1 MSSRKYTF
9 GLVTIAAAMVLL
21 VFGSCTVRSTLMRRG
36 LEIYRAG
43 NYDGAVKYFQD
54 MVQKH
59 PENMEFRTF
68 LFRAQL
74 NSYYQHLASARKL
87 KATDKRDEAMKEYK
101 IALAIFPDNKRL
113 EEEFN
118 DFMGIGREES
128 RGLFRSTIVPPV
140 SLAVKTSEKISLK
153 LRSVPIT
160 KIFNMLG
167 KSYKVN
173 FIFDKDFRDFVYTI
187 EIDNIGFYD
196 ILNQL
201 CMVSNAK
208 YRVMDSASILIFPN
222 TTFKN
227 RTFALR
233 GIKVFYLSN
242 VKAEDAKKLVMTVFR
257 EEQIMVQE
265 DKGLNALIVK
275 AGDDTLKGIEEFI
288 YKIDKRKGEV
298 EINIEIIEVNRNLLS
313 KIGATFGSTLFS
325 LSAGSGGADTQVNA
339 TVKMD
344 ELDDIGFYITL
355 PSAALNFLATDDN
368 SRIISKPNLRGVNDE
383 EIKFM
388 VGDEVPIPQTQFQ
401 SIAAGGINNTP
412 VTTYQYKN
420 VGVEIKVTPFIH
432 ANNEITLKTKMTIN
446 FIAGYVGDFP
456 TFGKREIENIIRLK
470 EGETNIVGGFIKD
483 EGRDKLD
490 GLPVVAK
497 IPILGKLFGSSQK
510 TITQTDLIFAIT
522 PRIIRTMEMKPFDVA
537 TIWTNSEQGDHGSQP
552 IVAPSEGDE
561 RERRRESKATVSIS
575 PSRRRVA
582 AGRDSIF
589 SIRLSSSEP
598 LSTISIGGSISG
610 GKAAI
615 EEAKTDFMS
624 KDKVRVLQ
632 NVSADSFDLGY
643 SFTDASG
650 TSAVLAQLKI
660 KFFEKGEYKININ
673 NVSGYTKDR
682 KQVELNTSS
691 AEVEV
696 F

>member
-1 MSSRKYTF
+1 MRSRTYTF
-9 GLVTIAAAMVLL
+9 GLVTIAAATVLL
-21 VFGSCTVRSTLMRRG
+21 LFGSCATRSTLMRQG
-36 LEIYRAG
+36 LELYRAG
-43 NYDGAVKYFQD
+43 NYDGAFKYFQD

-68 LFRAQL
+68 LFQARL
-74 NSYYQHLASARKL
+74 NSYYHHLAIARKL
-87 KATDKRDEAMKEYK
+87 KAMDKKDEAIKEYK
-101 IALAIFPDNKRL
+101 IALSIFPDNKRL
-113 EEEFN
+113 EEELN
-118 DFMGIGREES
+118 KFMGIAGEEAP
-128 RGLFRSTIVPPV
+128 RFFRSTIIPPV
-140 SLAVKTSEKISLK
+140 SLAVDTSEKISLK

-201 CMVSNAK
+201 CMVSNTK
-208 YRVMDSASILIFPN
+208 NRVMDSASILIFPN

-298 EINIEIIEVNRNLLS
+298 EVNIEMIEVNRNLLS
-313 KIGATFGSTLFS
+313 KIGTSFGSTLFS
-325 LSAGSGGADTQVNA
+325 LSAGAGGADSQVNT
-339 TVKMD
+339 TVRMD
-344 ELDDIGFYITL
+344 ELNDVSFYLTL

-432 ANNEITLKTKMTIN
+432 ANNEITLKTKMTVN
-446 FIAGYVGDFP
+446 FIAGYVGEFP
-456 TFGKREIENIIRLK
+456 TFGKREMENVIRLK

-483 EGRDKLD
+483 EERDTLD
-490 GLPVVAK
+490 GLPALAK
-497 IPILGKLFGSSQK
+497 IPILGKLFGRSQK

-522 PRIIRTMEMKPFDVA
+522 PRIIRTMEMKPLDIA
-537 TIWTNSEQGDHGSQP
+537 TIWTNSEQGNHGSQP
-552 IVAPSEGDE
+552 IVAPSGDE
-561 RERRRESKATVSIS
+561 RESRRESKATVSIS

-589 SIRLSSSEP
+589 SIRLNSSEP

-610 GKAAI
+610 GKASI
-615 EEAKTDFMS
+615 EEAKTDFMG

-650 TSAVLAQLKI
+650 KSAVLAQLKI

-673 NVSGYTKDR
+673 NVSAYTKDR
-682 KQVELNTSS
+682 KQVELASSS